1 MPIIESKK
9 VQISFIPARFERLL
23 QFGKQDYIIATNGS
37 LKAAGICMKII
48 SLVLD
53 MHQDPEIQRHLQ
65 ESGGTLLDL
74 ILRAV
79 KKYVSR

>member
-1 MPIIESKK
+1 MSITSKK
-9 VQISFIPARFERLL
+9 VQLSFICVRFQRLL
-23 QFGKQDYIIATNGS
+23 DFGKQDYIRATNGS
-37 LKAAGICMKII
+37 LKAAQICMKII
-48 SLVLD
+48 DLVLE
-53 MHQDPEIQRHLQ
+53 MRQDPEIQRHLQ